1 MCVPKRMG
9 GGWTVNFGNPLGVGL
24 FIALVIFPFVLVGLI
39 ILFQY
44 PCLFQHTVHITSFA
58 PGNLRY
64 E

>member
-39 ILFQY
+39 VLFQSAG
-44 PCLFQHTVHITSFA
+44 LFQHTVHITSFA
-58 PGNLRY
+58 TGNHRY